1 VIVDPL
7 ELLRVVG
14 RDLLNPQRLAGV
26 LEAAIAILLIAVG
39 AWVALRVSLGVVRHT
54 TAWRTGHP
62 GRRITPIAEGL
73 LRYAIIFAALIL
85 MLGAVHINITP
96 VLASAGVLG
105 LVLGFG
111 AQYIIRDLLAGV
123 FLLSEGI
130 IQAGDIVRVDGDVG
144 TVERVSIRIT
154 QIRKYSGELLTIP
167 NGGITRIG
175 NLSRNYAVA
184 IVQIPIPYTQDP
196 GAALEA
202 LRNAG
207 RAWAAE
213 AADKKAEPTV
223 DGIVELRDFG
233 AVLQLSVVVAPE
245 RQYAVAAD
253 LRGRV
258 IEAMT
263 RAGIKLGAGVPS
275 AIPPGT

>member
-7 ELLRVVG
+7 EPLRVMG

-26 LEAAIAILLIAVG
+26 LEAVLAIAMIAVG

-54 TAWRTGHP
+54 AAWRTGHP
-62 GRRITPIAEGL
+62 GARVTPIAEGL
-73 LRYAIIFAALIL
+73 VRYAIIFAALIL
-85 MLGAVHINITP
+85 MFGAVHINITP

-130 IQAGDIVRVDGDVG
+130 IQVGDIVRVDGDVG

-154 QIRKYSGELLTIP
+154 QIRKSSGELLTIP
-167 NGGITRIG
+167 NGAIARIG
-175 NLSRNYAVA
+175 NLSRSYAVA
-184 IVQIPIPYTQDP
+184 IVQITIPYTQDA

-213 AADKKAEPTV
+213 VTDKRAEPTV

-233 AVLQLSVVVAPE
+233 AVLQLSVAVAPE

-253 LRGRV
+253 LRRRA

-275 AIPPGT
+275 GIPPGT